1 MPRNGQLKELIITQE
16 QIDEKTV
23 ALVWRGTKFSSRVWA
38 NLLKKLLAGMKK
50 NAAKVRGG
58 TVHKGKMTVKQL
70 LANGD
75 AVSSVEITDQNIR
88 AFEPVA
94 RKWGV
99 DFALFRDDSV
109 SPPKWTALFK
119 SKQADAML
127 GAFKEY
133 SAKMLNRAADK
144 PSVVSLL
151 RKMVERVQNQV
162 VDKTR
167 TKEHAGPER

>member
-1 MPRNGQLKELIITQE
+1 LLITQE
-16 QIDEKTV
+16 QIDERTV
-23 ALVWRGTKFSSRVWA
+23 ALVWRGTKFTGRVLA
-38 NLLKKLLAGMKK
+38 KLLKKLLDGMKK
-50 NAAKVRGG
+50 NAVKAKNGP
-58 TVHKGKMTVKQL
+58 VHKGKMTVKQL
-70 LANGD
+70 LSSGD
-75 AVSSVEITDQNIR
+75 AVSSAEITDQNIR
-88 AFEPVA
+88 SFEPIA

-133 SAKMLNRAADK
+133 SAKAVSRTADK

-167 TKEHAGPER
+167 TKEHTGPER